1 MTHGGGHRFLLTTV
15 DSGEHDGL
23 ATPVCGRPTLLV
35 ALLAVAFHGPVFP
48 ALAPAPVEGPKEKP
62 APASSTA
69 DVVPQ
74 DNQGIGWFLPRIRFG
89 GVVSYS
95 TARTSAD
102 GQISTQSGLTT
113 TLNAGTS
120 TYIWQ
125 PWFATLNANL
135 GFTHS
140 SNNSSSIEASSDA
153 KNVIVT
159 GGGQLNVLQLSRF
172 PFEAHF
178 QLNDSRATTDQL
190 VGTTF
195 ASERFGFTQ
204 RYYRTDGDVLFGWDR
219 NIQHSVENGRDQQ
232 DTLQLRITTKIN
244 EHSLLFTGDRSNS
257 VHDLTGET
265 AAVTSLALQHGY
277 IPNPAVSI
285 QNFVNVSQSDYRLVS
300 GRNDSRLMQ
309 LSSNVFW
316 RPDSRPMTVNGG
328 VRVFALETDSTGF
341 VVVGNPSSNKTHNAN
356 ANLGVSYEFN
366 RFTRLNANLNVNQ
379 GESNGVKSNSS
390 SQTAGVSYVPDA
402 LELGSFR
409 YNWSTSASASNQT
422 SAADSQRQLT
432 LQFSHSLSRSFR
444 LDGGSTIGMD
454 VSQGVSVIAGQK
466 TTSLDPP
473 ATKQISHSGSL
484 SWDFSQAMGAPVL
497 RLSASDS
504 RSLDGRKDFYQLINF
519 QASSN
524 LQTGPNSSW
533 NGNFT
538 IQSTRQGKD
547 PLPVSAAASAA
558 TSNEVPNQDFVTN
571 SSGSLTYQNQRMF
584 GVRRLRFTSD
594 LRVNGQSL
602 LPIFGSSKS
611 QELAAWENRLE
622 YAIGRT
628 QLRLN
633 FTISSNGTPQIT
645 IGSPTEAER
654 VRKVNRSIMFTVS
667 RSFGDF

>member
-1 MTHGGGHRFLLTTV
+1 MTHGEVHRFRLNTKESVAPDRLSKLVGGT
-15 DSGEHDGL
+15 
-23 ATPVCGRPTLLV
+23 PTLLA
-35 ALLAVAFHGPVFP
+35 ALLAVAFHGPVHP
-48 ALAPAPVEGPKEKP
+48 ALAPAPSEGLKDKQ
-62 APASSTA
+62 APATA
-69 DVVPQ
+69 DAVPQ
-74 DNQGIGWFLPRIRFG
+74 DNQGITWFIPPIRLG
-89 GVVSYS
+89 GVVSYNIN
-95 TARTSAD
+95 RNSAA
-102 GQISTQSGLTT
+102 GQNSTQSGLTT

-140 SNNSSSIEASSDA
+140 TNKSSGAEASSNA

-159 GGGQLNVLQLSRF
+159 GGGQLNVLQQSRF

-178 QLNDSRATTDQL
+178 QLNDSRVTADQQ

-204 RYYRTDGDVLFGWDR
+204 RHYRTDGDASFGWDR

-232 DTLQLRITTKIN
+232 DTLQLRITSKID
-244 EHSLLFTGDRSNS
+244 EHNLLFTGDRSNS
-257 VHDLTGET
+257 VHDLTGEK

-277 IPNPAVSI
+277 VPSPAVSI

-316 RPDSRPMTVNGG
+316 RPESQPMTVNGG

-341 VVVGNPSSNKTHNAN
+341 VVVGNPIGNKTMNAN

-366 RFTRLNANLNVNQ
+366 RFTRLNGSVNVNQ
-379 GESNGVKSNSS
+379 GENNGVKSNSS
-390 SQTAGVSYVPDA
+390 SQMAGVSYVPDA

-409 YNWSTSASASNQT
+409 YNWSTSANASNQT
-422 SAADSQRQLT
+422 SVTESQRQLT
-432 LQFSHSLSRSFR
+432 LQFSQGLSRSIR
-444 LDGGSTIGMD
+444 LAGGSSVGMD
-454 VSQGVSVIAGQK
+454 VSQGVSLIAGQK
-466 TTSLDPP
+466 TTSADPP

-484 SWDFSQAMGAPVL
+484 SWDLSQETGAPVF

-504 RSLDGRKDFYQLINF
+504 RSLDGRKDFYQMINF

-524 LQTGPNSSW
+524 LPTGPNSSW
-533 NGNFT
+533 NGNLT
-538 IQSTRQGKD
+538 IQSTRQGRD
-547 PLPVSAAASAA
+547 PLSAPAVTSVNEAA
-558 TSNEVPNQDFVTN
+558 TRDFVTN

-594 LRVNGQSL
+594 LRLNGQSL
-602 LPIFGSSKS
+602 LPIFGSSQS

-633 FTISSNGTPQIT
+633 FMISSNGIPQIT

-654 VRKVNRSIMFTVS
+654 VRKMNRSIMFTVS
-667 RSFGDF
+667 RSFGNS

>member
-1 MTHGGGHRFLLTTV
+1 MIHGRAHRFRLNTKESVAPDRRSKLV
-15 DSGEHDGL
+15 GGM
-23 ATPVCGRPTLLV
+23 PTLLT
-35 ALLAVAFHGPVFP
+35 ALLAVAFHGSVHP
-48 ALAPAPVEGPKEKP
+48 ALAPAPGEGIKEKP
-62 APASSTA
+62 GPAPATA
-69 DVVPQ
+69 DAVPQ
-74 DNQGIGWFLPRIRFG
+74 DNQGITWFIPPIRLS
-89 GVVSYS
+89 GVVSYNINRNS
-95 TARTSAD
+95 VA
-102 GQISTQSGLTT
+102 GQNSTQSGLTT

-140 SNNSSSIEASSDA
+140 SNTSSSIEASSSSA

-159 GGGQLNVLQLSRF
+159 GGGQLNVLQQSRF

-178 QLNDSRATTDQL
+178 QLNDSRVTADQQT
-190 VGTTF
+190 GTTF

-204 RYYRTDGDVLFGWDR
+204 RHYRADGDASFGWDR

-232 DTLQLRITTKIN
+232 DTLQLRITSKIDDHN
-244 EHSLLFTGDRSNS
+244 LLFTGDRSNS
-257 VHDLTGET
+257 VHDLTGEK
-265 AAVTSLALQHGY
+265 AAVTSFALQHGY
-277 IPNPAVSI
+277 VPNPAVSI

-316 RPDSRPMTVNGG
+316 RPESQPMTVNGG

-341 VVVGNPSSNKTHNAN
+341 VVVGNPTANKTMNAN
-356 ANLGVSYEFN
+356 ANLGVTYEFN
-366 RFTRLNANLNVNQ
+366 RFTRLNGSLNVNQ
-379 GESNGVKSNSS
+379 GENNGFKSNSS
-390 SQTAGVSYVPDA
+390 SQMAGVTYSPDA
-402 LELGSFR
+402 LELGAFR

-422 SAADSQRQLT
+422 SVTESQRQLT
-432 LQFSHSLSRSFR
+432 LQFSQGLSRSIR
-444 LDGGSTIGMD
+444 LAGGSNIGMD
-454 VSQGVSVIAGQK
+454 VSQGVSLIAGQK
-466 TTSLDPP
+466 TTSADPP
-473 ATKQISHSGSL
+473 ATKQISHSASL
-484 SWDFSQAMGAPVL
+484 SWDLSQERGAPVF

-504 RSLDGRKDFYQLINF
+504 RSLDGRKDFYQMINF

-524 LQTGPNSSW
+524 LPTGPNSSW
-533 NGNFT
+533 NGNLT
-538 IQSTRQGKD
+538 IQSTRQGRD
-547 PLPVSAAASAA
+547 PLSAPAVTPVNEA
-558 TSNEVPNQDFVTN
+558 TTRDFVTN

-594 LRVNGQSL
+594 LRLNGQSL

-633 FTISSNGTPQIT
+633 FLISSNGTPQIT
-645 IGSPTEAER
+645 IGLPTEAER
-654 VRKVNRSIMFTVS
+654 VRKMNRSIMFTVS
-667 RSFGDF
+667 RSFGNS

>member
-1 MTHGGGHRFLLTTV
+1 MTHRGGHRFRLNSKKS
-15 DSGEHDGL
+15 DSPDRRSKLIGG
-23 ATPVCGRPTLLV
+23 TPTLLT
-35 ALLAVAFHGPVFP
+35 ALLAVAFHGPVHP
-48 ALAPAPVEGPKEKP
+48 ALAPAPGEGLKDNPGP
-62 APASSTA
+62 ALATA
-69 DVVPQ
+69 DAVPQ
-74 DNQGIGWFLPRIRFG
+74 DNQGITWFIPPIRLG
-89 GVVSYS
+89 GVVSYNINRNS
-95 TARTSAD
+95 VA
-102 GQISTQSGLTT
+102 GQSSTQSGLTT

-140 SNNSSSIEASSDA
+140 SNKSSGVDANSNA

-159 GGGQLNVLQLSRF
+159 GGGQLNVLQQSRF

-178 QLNDSRATTDQL
+178 QLNDGRVTADQQ

-204 RYYRTDGDVLFGWDR
+204 RHYRTDGDAMFGWDR

-232 DTLQLRITTKIN
+232 DTLQLRITSKIDDHN
-244 EHSLLFTGDRSNS
+244 LQFTGDRSDS
-257 VHDLTGET
+257 VHDLTGEK
-265 AAVTSLALQHGY
+265 AAVTSFALQHGY
-277 IPNPAVSI
+277 VPNPSVSI
-285 QNFVNVSQSDYRLVS
+285 QNFVNISQSDYRLVS

-316 RPDSRPMTVNGG
+316 RPESQPMTVNGG

-341 VVVGNPSSNKTHNAN
+341 VVVGNPIGNKTLNAN
-356 ANLGVSYEFN
+356 ANLGVNYEFS
-366 RFTRLNANLNVNQ
+366 RFTRLNGSVNVNQ
-379 GESNGVKSNSS
+379 GENNGFKSNSS
-390 SQTAGVSYVPDA
+390 SQMAGVTYVPDA

-422 SAADSQRQLT
+422 SATESQRQLT
-432 LQFSHSLSRSFR
+432 LQFSQGLSRSIR
-444 LDGGSTIGMD
+444 LAGGSSVGMD
-454 VSQGVSVIAGQK
+454 VSQGVSLIAGQK
-466 TTSLDPP
+466 TTSADPP
-473 ATKQISHSGSL
+473 ATKQISHNGSL
-484 SWDFSQAMGAPVL
+484 SWDLSRETGAAVL

-504 RSLDGRKDFYQLINF
+504 RSLDGRKDFYQMINF

-524 LQTGPNSSW
+524 LPTGPNSSW
-533 NGNFT
+533 NGNLT

-547 PLPVSAAASAA
+547 SLTVQAVASP
-558 TSNEVPNQDFVTN
+558 NESTNRKFVTN
-571 SSGSLTYQNQRMF
+571 SSGSVSYQNQRLF

-594 LRVNGQSL
+594 LRLNGQSL
-602 LPIFGSSKS
+602 LPLFGSSQS
-611 QELAAWENRLE
+611 EELAAWENRME

-633 FTISSNGTPQIT
+633 FLISSNGTPQIT

-654 VRKVNRSIMFTVS
+654 VRKINRSIMFTVS
-667 RSFGDF
+667 RSFGNF

>member
-1 MTHGGGHRFLLTTV
+1 MTHGGGHRFRLNTKKSVAPDRRSKFIGGT
-15 DSGEHDGL
+15 
-23 ATPVCGRPTLLV
+23 PTLLT
-35 ALLAVAFHGPVFP
+35 ALLAVAFHGPVHP
-48 ALAPAPVEGPKEKP
+48 ALAPAPGEGLKDKPGP
-62 APASSTA
+62 APATA
-69 DVVPQ
+69 DAVPQ
-74 DNQGIGWFLPRIRFG
+74 DNQGITWFIPPIRLG
-89 GVVSYS
+89 GVVSYNINRNS
-95 TARTSAD
+95 VA
-102 GQISTQSGLTT
+102 GQNSTQSGLTT

-140 SNNSSSIEASSDA
+140 TNKSSSTESSSNA

-159 GGGQLNVLQLSRF
+159 GGGQLNVLQQSRF

-178 QLNDSRATTDQL
+178 QLNDSRVTADKQI
-190 VGTTF
+190 GTTF

-204 RYYRTDGDVLFGWDR
+204 RHYRADGDAMFGWDR
-219 NIQHSVENGRDQQ
+219 SIQHSVENGRDQQ
-232 DTLQLRITTKIN
+232 DTLQLRITSKIDDHN
-244 EHSLLFTGDRSNS
+244 LLFTGDRSDS
-257 VHDLTGET
+257 VHDVTGEK

-277 IPNPAVSI
+277 VPNPAVSI

-316 RPDSRPMTVNGG
+316 RPESQPMTVNGG

-341 VVVGNPSSNKTHNAN
+341 VVVGNPTGNKTLNAN
-356 ANLGVSYEFN
+356 ANLGVSYEFS
-366 RFTRLNANLNVNQ
+366 RFTRLNGSLNVNQ

-390 SQTAGVSYVPDA
+390 SQMAGVTYVPDA

-409 YNWSTSASASNQT
+409 YNWSTSASASNQ
-422 SAADSQRQLT
+422 SSVAESQRQLT
-432 LQFSHSLSRSFR
+432 LQFSHGLSRSIR
-444 LDGGSTIGMD
+444 LAGGSNIGMD
-454 VSQGVSVIAGQK
+454 ASQGVSLIAGQK
-466 TTSLDPP
+466 TTGVDPV

-484 SWDFSQAMGAPVL
+484 SWDLSQQTGAALL

-504 RSLDGRKDFYQLINF
+504 RSLDGRKDFYQMINF

-524 LQTGPNSSW
+524 LPTGPNSSW
-533 NGNFT
+533 NGNLT
-538 IQSTRQGKD
+538 IQTTRQGKD
-547 PLPVSAAASAA
+547 PLSAPAVGSANAA
-558 TSNEVPNQDFVTN
+558 TNRDFVTN
-571 SSGSLTYQNQRMF
+571 SSGSVSYQNQRMF

-594 LRVNGQSL
+594 LRLNGQSL
-602 LPIFGSSKS
+602 LPIFGSSQS

-633 FTISSNGTPQIT
+633 FLISSNGTPQIT

-654 VRKVNRSIMFTVS
+654 VKKMNRSIMFSVS
-667 RSFGDF
+667 RSFGNF